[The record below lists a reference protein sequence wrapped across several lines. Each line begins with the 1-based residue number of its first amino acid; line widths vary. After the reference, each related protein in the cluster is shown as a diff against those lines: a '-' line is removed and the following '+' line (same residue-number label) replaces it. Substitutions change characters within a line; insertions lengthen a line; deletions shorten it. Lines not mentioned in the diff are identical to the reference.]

1 MGSLIEKS
9 ANSVDPETA
18 MELRL
23 FKQLCLAVSVMTFFL
38 IVPVD
43 YLVHLS
49 AGDMLTDL
57 GFGASSFCFYL
68 AARRGHYF
76 ITSLFCLYLLNLN
89 LSWFANDGSQGS
101 VCLFFFNVFIYG
113 LIFFRGRVRWLLL
126 AVALAN
132 AMALIAA
139 EPFFPQL
146 LVPYHSPAART
157 VDLILSLT
165 VSALSCSLMLWA
177 VLSGYDREQRRLQS
191 LNAELERNMAERMEA
206 EQSLRENRELL
217 NAVIEG
223 ASDAV
228 YAKNVQGRY
237 ILFNGAASR
246 MTGKSTAEA
255 LGNDDTFLFAGDE
268 ARSIMEKDREIMAS
282 GEIRNLEHALT
293 NCSGEKI
300 VVQATKGP
308 LRDEN
313 GCIAGVFGISR
324 DVTMHRRAEDEIHKL
339 NSELDLRVTERTARL
354 QAAIQEQESFSYS
367 VSHDL
372 RAPLRHIN
380 SYSAILEEE
389 CGECLSFQ
397 ARGYLERIRTS
408 SRNMGK
414 LIDDLLELSRI
425 GRSKLQKTTVELSEL
440 AQTICFR
447 LQESEPRRGAE
458 FMVTP
463 DLTAHGDRIL
473 LQQAL
478 ENLLDNAWKYTRPR
492 ELARIEVGKLE
503 KGSEEV
509 YFVRDNGVGFDMEY
523 RDKLFGAFQRLHG
536 AEFEGTGIGLATVK
550 RIVKRHGGRVWA
562 EGAVDQGATI
572 YFTLEPGTS
581 P

>member
-1 MGSLIEKS
+1 MGFLIEIS
-9 ANSVDPETA
+9 ASATEPETV

-23 FKQLCLAVSVMTFFL
+23 FKQFCLAVTAMTLFL
-38 IVPVD
+38 IAPVD
-43 YLVHLS
+43 YLIHLT

-57 GFGASSFCFYL
+57 GFGVSSFFFYL
-68 AARRGHYF
+68 AARRGHYY

-113 LIFFRGRVRWLLL
+113 MIFFRGRVRWLLL

-139 EPFFPQL
+139 EPFFPQW
-146 LVPYHSPAART
+146 LVPYHSPTARA

-177 VLSGYDREQRRLQS
+177 VLSSYDREQQRLQS
-191 LNAELERNMAERMEA
+191 LNAELERNMAERIEA
-206 EQSLRENRELL
+206 EQSLRQNRELL

-223 ASDAV
+223 TSDAV
-228 YAKNVQGRY
+228 FAKDTKGRY
-237 ILFNGAASR
+237 LLFNSAAAR
-246 MTGKSTAEA
+246 MTGKSTATA
-255 LGNDDTFLFAGDE
+255 LGNDDTFLFPSDE
-268 ARSIMEKDREIMAS
+268 ARAVMERDREIMAS
-282 GEIRNLEHALT
+282 GEIRNLEYEMLT
-293 NCSGEKI
+293 SYSGEKI

-324 DVTMHRRAEDEIHKL
+324 DVTKARRAEDEIRKL
-339 NSELDLRVTERTARL
+339 NAELDLRVTERTARL

-389 CGECLSFQ
+389 CGECLSSQ

-425 GRSKLQKTTVELSEL
+425 GRSELQKTTVDLSEL
-440 AQTICFR
+440 AQSILFR

-458 FMVTP
+458 FVVTP
-463 DLTAHGDRIL
+463 GLTAHGDRIL

-478 ENLLDNAWKYTRPR
+478 ENLLGNAWKYTRPR
-492 ELARIEVGKLE
+492 ELARIEVGMIE
-503 KGSEEV
+503 KAGEEV

-523 RDKLFGAFQRLHG
+523 RDQLFGAFQRLHG

-572 YFTLEPGTS
+572 YFTLRGGG
-581 P
+581 

>member
-1 MGSLIEKS
+1 
-9 ANSVDPETA
+9 

-23 FKQLCLAVSVMTFFL
+23 YKQLCLAVTMMTFFL
-38 IVPVD
+38 IVPAD

-49 AGDMLTDL
+49 ACVMLTDL
-57 GFGASSFCFYL
+57 GFGASSFFFYL
-68 AARRGHYF
+68 AARRGHYH

-113 LIFFRGRVRWLLL
+113 MIFFRGRVRWLLL

-132 AMALIAA
+132 AVALIAA
-139 EPFFPQL
+139 ESFFPQW
-146 LVPYHSPAART
+146 LVPYHSPTVRA
-157 VDLILSLT
+157 VDLMLSLT

-177 VLSGYDREQRRLQS
+177 VLSSHDREQQRLQS
-191 LNAELERNMAERMEA
+191 LNADLERNMAERIEA
-206 EQSLRENRELL
+206 EQSLRQNRELL

-223 ASDAV
+223 TSDAV
-228 YAKNVQGRY
+228 FAKDTKGRY
-237 ILFNGAASR
+237 LLFNSAAAR
-246 MTGKSTAEA
+246 ITGKSAETA
-255 LGNDDTFLFAGDE
+255 LGNDDTFVFPCEE
-268 ARSIMEKDREIMAS
+268 ARDVMERDREIMNS
-282 GEIRNLEHALT
+282 GEIRNLEYEKLT
-293 NCSGEKI
+293 SYSGEKI

-324 DVTMHRRAEDEIHKL
+324 DVTKARRAEDEIRKL
-339 NSELDLRVTERTARL
+339 NAELDLRVTERTARL

-389 CGECLSFQ
+389 CGECLSPQ

-425 GRSKLQKTTVELSEL
+425 GRSELQKTTVKVSEL
-440 AQTICFR
+440 AQTILFR
-447 LQESEPRRGAE
+447 LQESEPRRGVE
-458 FMVTP
+458 FVVTP
-463 DLTAHGDRIL
+463 GLTAHGDRIL

-478 ENLLDNAWKYTRPR
+478 ENLLDNAWKYSRPR
-492 ELARIEVGKLE
+492 ESARIEVGMIE
-503 KGSEEV
+503 KAGEDV

-523 RDKLFGAFQRLHG
+523 RDQLFGAFQRLHG
-536 AEFEGTGIGLATVK
+536 VEFEGTGIGLATVK

-562 EGAVDQGATI
+562 EGAVNQGATI
-572 YFTLEPGTS
+572 YFTLESGARG
-581 P
+581 

>member
-1 MGSLIEKS
+1 
-9 ANSVDPETA
+9 